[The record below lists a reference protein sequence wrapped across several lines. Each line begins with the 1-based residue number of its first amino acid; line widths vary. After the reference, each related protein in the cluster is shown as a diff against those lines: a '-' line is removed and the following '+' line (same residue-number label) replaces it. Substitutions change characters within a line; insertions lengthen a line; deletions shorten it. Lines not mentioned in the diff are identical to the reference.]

1 MEGEEDNESS
11 EPNAGFN
18 FTSPNLPMRTPGSRG
33 SHPEDSLIH
42 VLPRFNRC
50 YNDFV
55 SLINERIAR
64 FTRLNVNQLLAL
76 GFVARA
82 HKEGQSTS
90 PGDVAHTLGV
100 SNAAVTKIMDTLERR
115 ELCVRLRVPNQK
127 TKSIVLTAKG
137 ERVIEQASQL
147 LDSTHDTIHDH
158 KIKHELV
165 ELARYIIEE
174 YAVDDSP
181 ESTSGAPDKSA

>member
-1 MEGEEDNESS
+1 MPSESD
-11 EPNAGFN
+11 AGFN
-18 FTSPNLPMRTPGSRG
+18 FTSPNLPMRKPGSRG
-33 SHPEDSLIH
+33 NHPEDSL
-42 VLPRFNRC
+42 VYELPRFVRC

-76 GFVARA
+76 GIVSRA
-82 HKEGQSTS
+82 HEQGESTS
-90 PGDVAHTLGV
+90 PGDVASALGI
-100 SNAAVTKIMDTLERR
+100 SNAAVTKIMDTLERK

-137 ERVIEQASQL
+137 ERVIEQSALL
-147 LDSTHDTIHDH
+147 LDSTHDSVHDH
-158 KIKHELV
+158 KIKDELV

-174 YAVDDSP
+174 YSVDG
-181 ESTSGAPDKSA
+181 ELICCRTCCQSTPDTPDKSA